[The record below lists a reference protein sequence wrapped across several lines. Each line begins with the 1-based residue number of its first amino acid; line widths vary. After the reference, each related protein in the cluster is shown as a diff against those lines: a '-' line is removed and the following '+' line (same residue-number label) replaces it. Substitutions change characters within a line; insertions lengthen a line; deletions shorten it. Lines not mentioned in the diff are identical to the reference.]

1 MAYILALIVALGSFA
16 MYMVA
21 FVLPEVHRKNDFIWS
36 GVGLFYALV
45 LWLCAGRI
53 TGGVLLGQ
61 SASVVLLGYFAWE
74 TFNLRFE
81 SAKQRPDI
89 NFEQLQQKLAFL
101 KPVLGLF
108 TNLFNQVQSLV
119 NKLKPQPKPKPV
131 TPPKTDVTPVVEA
144 TKEVESSESKETEI
158 KPETPVTSESKET
171 EIKPE
176 TPVTSESKETEI
188 KPETPVTSETPVTE
202 IKPETPVI
210 SVTTVIETK
219 AEIPESSKPEVT
231 ENKSVTPNIPV
242 ILEEEF
248 SDSSHK

>member
-21 FVLPEVHRKNDFIWS
+21 FFLPEVHRKNDFIWS

-45 LWLCAGRI
+45 LWICAGRI

-61 SASVVLLGYFAWE
+61 SASVLLLGYFAWE

-101 KPVLGLF
+101 KPVFGLF
-108 TNLFNQVQSLV
+108 TNLFNQVQSFV

-131 TPPKTDVTPVVEA
+131 TPSKTNVTPVVE
-144 TKEVESSESKETEI
+144 TNKEVESSKSEAEI
-158 KPETPVTSESKET
+158 KPEISVTSESKET

-176 TPVTSESKETEI
+176 ISASPTPEVTEIKPEISVTSESKETEI
-188 KPETPVTSETPVTE
+188 KTVTSKLPDL
-202 IKPETPVI
+202 P
-210 SVTTVIETK
+210 
-219 AEIPESSKPEVT
+219 
-231 ENKSVTPNIPV
+231 
-242 ILEEEF
+242 EEEL